1 MTSHRTPRRH
11 RALPAA
17 GAGLAV
23 TAALLLSGTGTA
35 SARAV
40 DAASTTVQPAGHSFT
55 ATLNGDASFK
65 AGSVTASCAA
75 SSSEPSAG
83 SGNNKVP
90 DAPGNSNAS
99 GPVASGINAPTYSD
113 CTSSLPV
120 DVNVTTSGTWTVSM
134 QNGSPITASLTI
146 PTGGFVLK
154 SSGLANCTI
163 TAAPDGPVTFPAT
176 FTNGSGGTPS
186 RITVADAQV
195 AVKVTGG
202 FGCPTAATTSV
213 FNAVYDVKDVT
224 DPAALITVGD

>member
-1 MTSHRTPRRH
+1 MTSPSTPRRH
-11 RALPAA
+11 RALLAA

-23 TAALLLSGTGTA
+23 TVALSLSGTGTA
-35 SARAV
+35 SAGTA
-40 DAASTTVQPAGHSFT
+40 DAASTTVQPAGHSFA
-55 ATLNGDASFK
+55 ATLNGAASFK
-65 AGSVTASCAA
+65 AGSVSASCEVSA
-75 SSSEPSAG
+75 SAPSAG

-90 DAPGNSNAS
+90 DAPGNTNAS
-99 GPVASGINAPTYSD
+99 GPVSSGINAPTYSD

-120 DVNVTTSGTWTVSM
+120 DVSVTTSGTWTVSM

-186 RITVADAQV
+186 RITVADAEV

-213 FNAVYDVKDVT
+213 FNAVYDVTDVT
-224 DPAALITVGD
+224 DPAARITVGS